1 MIAARA
7 LAAPTTVY
15 VTQTTNVTAAAVSTI
30 TIWSTYTEIA
40 DSDAAVSYT
49 SEVDVTAII
58 VASISTV
65 DIITTVLPSPILQTI
80 YNTSVVSRYE
90 TRCHLY

>member
-1 MIAARA
+1 M
-7 LAAPTTVY
+7 
-15 VTQTTNVTAAAVSTI
+15 TQTTNVTAGGVSTI

-40 DSDAAVSYT
+40 DSDVAVTYT
-49 SEVDVTAII
+49 SEVDVTTII

-80 YNTSVVSRYE
+80 YNTSVVSQYE
-90 TRCHLY
+90 TRCYQF